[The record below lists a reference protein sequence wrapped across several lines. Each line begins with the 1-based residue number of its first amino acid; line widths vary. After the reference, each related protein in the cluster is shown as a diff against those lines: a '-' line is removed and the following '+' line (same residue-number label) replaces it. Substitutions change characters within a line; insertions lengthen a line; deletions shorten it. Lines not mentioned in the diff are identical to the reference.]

1 MLKKFN
7 PIYQVQRALVFLF
20 LVVLTVLISPILISQ
35 LLIEEWN
42 RKSKKSTD
50 QFNDESEKLSKNH
63 LEEKLSLDDIE
74 AREYVYDP
82 LNAVPHLPFGH
93 NNSSWM
99 KFKFN
104 LDEGDELWSFLA
116 VIKNGFGQD
125 EKQKGYAILRNSEI
139 QSCYFTERSVITEPH
154 SVSQPTKVHRW
165 WQFSKLD
172 VS

>member
-1 MLKKFN
+1 M
-7 PIYQVQRALVFLF
+7 FLF
-20 LVVLTVLISPILISQ
+20 LVVLTILIAPILISQ

-42 RKSKKSTD
+42 RNSTKNTFP
-50 QFNDESEKLSKNH
+50 FNGQPEKINNGH

-93 NNSSWM
+93 NNSSWV

-116 VIKNGFGQD
+116 VIKNRFDQD
-125 EKQKGYAILRNSEI
+125 EKQKGYAVLRNSEI
-139 QSCYFTERSVITEPH
+139 QSCYFTEKYVIAEPH
-154 SVSQPTKVHRW
+154 SVSQPIKAHRW